1 MNAPLWTF
9 EDFLAAMKGRPVG
22 VKPEVV
28 SGISIDSRTVE
39 PGEAFFAIQGDR
51 FDGHNFTTRALSG
64 GAVTAVVAESRL
76 AAMGRISGSLTVVSD
91 VLEALGDLG
100 RAARAR
106 SDANIVAITGSVG
119 KTGTKEMLARALE
132 PNGPVHFSP
141 ASFNNH
147 WGVPLTLARLPI
159 EASYGVFEIGM
170 NHAGE
175 IEPLVKMVRPH
186 AAIVT
191 TVEPVHLE
199 YFNDVKE
206 IARAKG
212 EIFNGLEPGGAAI
225 INRDNPH
232 YGALARMARKAGADS
247 IVAFGAHGKSDAWL
261 EKVALKEDC
270 SCVSATILGE
280 PVSYKIGAP
289 GRHLVQNSLAVL
301 AAVAVVGGDLAKAA
315 LSLAEL
321 VAPEG
326 RGTRHRL
333 VLGQDDEAEA
343 ILIDESYNANPASMR
358 AAIALLGQQNPGQG
372 GRRIAVLGDMRELG
386 ENAAAL
392 HGELAEALAKAK
404 VDSVFMSGPLMAA
417 LRDALPSRHLG
428 GYAESASELEP
439 LVFDS
444 LAPGDVVM
452 VKGSN
457 ASRMGALVEAM
468 KTRFA
473 ARQAAANNRQ
483 GQEIA

>member
-1 MNAPLWTF
+1 MNTPLWTF
-9 EDFLAAMKGRPVG
+9 EEFLSAMKGRPVG

-28 SGISIDSRTVE
+28 SGISIDSRTVG

-51 FDGHNFTTRALSG
+51 FDGHNFTTQALSG

-76 AAMGRISGSLTVVSD
+76 AAMGRINGSLTVVAD
-91 VLEALGDLG
+91 VLDALGDLG

-106 SDANIVAITGSVG
+106 SDAKIVAITGSVG

-132 PNGPVHFSP
+132 PSGPVHFSP

-147 WGVPLTLARLPI
+147 WGVPLTLARLPV
-159 EASYGVFEIGM
+159 ESSYGVFEIGM

-212 EIFNGLEPGGAAI
+212 EIFSGLEPGGAAI

-232 YGALARMARKAGADS
+232 YALLARMARKAGADS
-247 IVAFGAHGKSDAWL
+247 IVGFGANRKSDAWL

-333 VLGQDDEAEA
+333 VLGPDEEAEA
-343 ILIDESYNANPASMR
+343 VLIDESYNANPASMR
-358 AAIALLGQQNPGQG
+358 AAIALLGQQISDQG

-386 ENAAAL
+386 AEAAAL
-392 HGELAEALAKAK
+392 HGELAEALVEAK
-404 VDSVFMSGPLMAA
+404 VDSVFLAGSLMAA
-417 LRDALPSRHLG
+417 LRDALPSRYLG